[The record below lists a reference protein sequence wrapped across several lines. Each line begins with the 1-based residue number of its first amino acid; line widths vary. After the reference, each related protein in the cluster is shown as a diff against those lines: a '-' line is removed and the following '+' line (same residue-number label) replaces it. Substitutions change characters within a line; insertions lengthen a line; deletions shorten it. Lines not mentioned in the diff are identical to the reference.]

1 MKKQIALVITGFII
15 VVMGITFILQQQS
28 NQSSYTADKLAN
40 MTHNLSNKQSQ
51 KSITLNAVGDILIHD
66 RVYHGAK
73 EGRNYHFKPML
84 SVIKPQLESANL
96 LFANQETMLAGEEMG
111 LSGYPQFNAPKSVA
125 EALKHVSTDIVSLAN
140 NHTLDYGQ
148 EAIEKTTDLL
158 RNLSI
163 DYIGSYQ
170 SESDQQQPRILEE
183 NGISV
188 GFTAYT
194 YGTNGI
200 PRPDDQDYLVQY
212 IRDGNIK
219 DDINEIEKQADF
231 TVVSLHFGNQ
241 YEPLPTQN
249 QKKLVRE
256 LTEAGADII
265 LGHHPHVLQ
274 PIERVKTENHQSV
287 VVYSLG
293 NFLSGQR
300 ELDRRIGGIMQLQ
313 LNKGLINQTS
323 ETSVSN
329 IRFMPTY
336 VEFDDRG
343 DIMHDVEVVPL
354 IDSSITDVNT
364 NFQDIENHM
373 KHYSEQIQVV
383 PHLEQV
389 Q

>member
-1 MKKQIALVITGFII
+1 
-15 VVMGITFILQQQS
+15 MGITFILQEQS
-28 NQSSYTADKLAN
+28 NQSTYTADKLTS
-40 MTHNLSNKQSQ
+40 MTHDLSNKESR

-66 RVYHGAK
+66 RVYSGAK
-73 EGRNYHFKPML
+73 EGQTYDFKPML
-84 SVIKPQLESANL
+84 SMIKPQLESADL
-96 LFANQETMLAGEEMG
+96 LFANQETMLAGEELG

-125 EALKHVSTDIVSLAN
+125 DALKYVSTDIVSLAN

-148 EAIEKTTDLL
+148 EAIEKTTNHLND
-158 RNLSI
+158 LSI
-163 DYIGSYQ
+163 DYIGSYH
-170 SESDQQQPRILEE
+170 SESDQQEARILEK

-200 PRPDDQDYLVQY
+200 PRPEDKDYLVQY
-212 IRDGNIK
+212 INDGNIK
-219 DDINEIEKQADF
+219 EDINEIEDQADF

-241 YEPLPTQN
+241 YEPLPTED
-249 QKKLVRE
+249 QKELVRE

-274 PIERVKTENHQSV
+274 PFEQVKTENHQSV
-287 VVYSLG
+287 VIYSLG

-300 ELDRRIGGIMQLQ
+300 EFDRRIGGILQLQ
-313 LNKGLINQTS
+313 LDKGLFNQTS

-336 VEFDDRG
+336 VEFDDQG

-354 IDSSITDVNT
+354 IDSSITDLDT
-364 NFQDIENHM
+364 NYNDVENHM